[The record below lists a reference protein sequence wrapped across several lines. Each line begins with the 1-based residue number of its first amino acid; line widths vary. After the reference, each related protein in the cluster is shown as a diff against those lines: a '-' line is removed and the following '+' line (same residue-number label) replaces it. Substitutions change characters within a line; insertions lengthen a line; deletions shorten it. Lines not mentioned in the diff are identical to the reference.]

1 MKKRGLGSGFGGLI
15 SPAPTDRTALQ
26 EVPVAAIIPN
36 PSQPRASFN
45 QAALDELTDSIK
57 QHGILQPLVVTRL
70 HTGDYQLIAGE
81 RRLRAAKQAG
91 LETVPVVIKEASAQQ
106 QLELALIEN
115 IQRADLDPIE
125 EARAYAMLE
134 DQFGL
139 KHGEIAQRVG
149 KSRSTISETL
159 GLLKLPLQVQ
169 EMVSAGRLAPGHA
182 NALARLRDAQKEIA
196 AARHIAEQ
204 GLSVRGAERYVAQL
218 QAVDGR
224 ELAFPQQHQS
234 SHLTATATSE
244 DESVV
249 RTLEERLNGM
259 RVQLIRSGRG
269 GRLVIH
275 FDDEEMLNSLY
286 DRLMAL

>member
-1 MKKRGLGSGFGGLI
+1 MRKRGLGTGFGGLI
-15 SPAPTDRTALQ
+15 SPTANGQSALQ
-26 EVPVAAIIPN
+26 EVPVGAIVPN
-36 PSQPRASFN
+36 PSQPRGVFE
-45 QAALDELTDSIK
+45 QGALDELAESIR

-70 HTGDYQLIAGE
+70 PDGDYQLVAGE

-91 LETVPVVIKEASAQQ
+91 LETVPVVIKEVSAQQ

-139 KHGEIAQRVG
+139 KHGEIGQRVG

-159 GLLKLPLQVQ
+159 GLLKLPVEVQ
-169 EMVSAGRLAPGHA
+169 ELVSSGKLTAGHA
-182 NALARLRDAQKEIA
+182 NVVAGLRNARQEIA

-204 GLSVRGAERYVAQL
+204 GLSVRRAQQYVAQL
-218 QAVDGR
+218 SAADGR
-224 ELAFPQQHQS
+224 ELAPTKREQTHS
-234 SHLTATATSE
+234 VESATPE

-249 RTLEERLNGM
+249 RALEERLEGM

-275 FDDEEMLNSLY
+275 FDDEEMLSSLY
-286 DRLMAL
+286 DRLMSL